1 VKKYWHGEITK
12 KIKGNS
18 GFGYDPIF
26 YIPNLSC
33 TSAELSASKKS
44 LYSHRGRAMRLL
56 GKMVLEEFNL
66 L

>member
-1 VKKYWHGEITK
+1 MV
-12 KIKGNS
+12 NS

-26 YIPNLSC
+26 YVPNLSC
-33 TSAELSASKKS
+33 TSAELSASEKS